1 MSEMKLDTPAGMW
14 NGKLYR
20 SLAFG
25 RQTWVKDKVW
35 ESEAF
40 NATRLNPVTEGV
52 SGS

>member
-1 MSEMKLDTPAGMW
+1 MKLDTSAGMW

-25 RQTWVKDKVW
+25 RQTWVKVW

-52 SGS
+52 SES

>member
-1 MSEMKLDTPAGMW
+1 MEWKVIQ
-14 NGKLYR
+14 K
-20 SLAFG
+20 LAFG

-52 SGS
+52 SRS